1 LANYVAVP
9 FPASASSPHTATAP
23 ASGSISPL
31 SSPPHGH
38 PVHINSFWSETSS
51 GAGDVNG
58 MADVEPGRGREPEW
72 TTEIPLELI
81 AAAGE
86 EEAYLASTDS
96 HEVESTSSASAFGGI
111 PAPNIPPAPVL
122 PRHLDK
128 LILNVRPATVSGSP
142 GPGDRER
149 SKRSGK
155 ERSRRER
162 ERERDRDRESRSRL
176 GMTSST
182 AAELAAEGE
191 LSAPAPSPLGLPVV
205 TASGTEVTAGMGALA
220 SPLPEGTGKTT
231 GAVAKLDFAGMAD
244 DNSVLPVPSHVVL
257 HHLSTSA
264 IKNGVLAVA
273 NTTRYKKKY
282 ITTIY
287 YKPT

>member
-1 LANYVAVP
+1 
-9 FPASASSPHTATAP
+9 
-23 ASGSISPL
+23 
-31 SSPPHGH
+31 
-38 PVHINSFWSETSS
+38 
-51 GAGDVNG
+51 
-58 MADVEPGRGREPEW
+58 
-72 TTEIPLELI
+72 
-81 AAAGE
+81 
-86 EEAYLASTDS
+86 
-96 HEVESTSSASAFGGI
+96 
-111 PAPNIPPAPVL
+111 VL

-182 AAELAAEGE
+182 AADLAAEGE
-191 LSAPAPSPLGLPVV
+191 HPSPLGLPVV
-205 TASGTEVTAGMGALA
+205 TASGTDVTAGMGALA